1 MKRSAVLVVGAS
13 LALVWAAALV
23 ARAAPPTFMAR
34 ATQSS
39 AAAAAVD
46 YKRQIQPL
54 IVTHCLECHSKDR
67 RKGGLSLATYDDILE
82 GGRNGPVIRPSNGAG
97 SLIVHRLSG
106 ATDDPQMPKDEN
118 PLAAAQIALIKTW
131 IDQGARE
138 TPASPPAAAPWEAP
152 LALDRPAVPAVVW
165 PSWSSPL
172 DRFVTAHLRPR
183 RAVAPDAVADALF
196 ARRVYFD
203 AWGLPPSPAELQS
216 FLADRNPAKRTA
228 LVKTLLADNDKY
240 AAHWISLWNDL
251 LRNEDGVTYFSE
263 TAGRKSITTWLA
275 SALKSN
281 LPYDQFV
288 RTLVNPT
295 GPADPEGF
303 ITGVNWRGET
313 SAAVTPW
320 MQASQNTAHI
330 FLCINLKCNA
340 CHDSFVSKW
349 KLKDAYALAAY
360 FSPDPTLQLYRCDV
374 AQNRFAEPAFLFPE
388 IGHAPA
394 SGTLADRRAAAAAT
408 FTDPRNGRLPRTL
421 VNRIWQRLFG
431 RGIVANPDEMDGRP
445 WSPQLLDFLAGDFVD
460 HGYDVKYLI
469 ETILTSRAYQ
479 MPAVPRTS
487 EPTARD
493 YVFAGPEVR
502 RLTAEQFADAVGAM
516 TGEWNVYPGRPAT
529 DGGVYGREWQV
540 ASSTLTRALGRPI
553 RDQVNATRVTQ
564 ASTLQALE
572 LVNGEIYTRW
582 LSRGARRM
590 LGELPPEPV
599 SLFNRTVGGRSST
612 PVRFDVDVSK
622 ATTLWLVVQET
633 GSNVPEV
640 IQPAWAQAKF
650 EGLRGVT
657 LLSSLTPRDAAGL
670 RAGTGPI
677 ALSSPPPVTSALPAP
692 PDDGVRVRNPSV
704 LVYDIAGKGF
714 DRFSGAVGIENS
726 RSEIGSTLNPQ
737 VRFYVFDAAPN
748 MERLNPPAPATPL
761 PPNPVL
767 TTVAGAIDRVFWH
780 ALGRA
785 PSVAERRAAE
795 TALASPGGGTRP
807 SAQGLADLLWAV
819 TMKPEFQLI
828 Y

>member
-1 MKRSAVLVVGAS
+1 MKRSVVLVAGAS

-23 ARAAPPTFMAR
+23 ARAAPQASAP
-34 ATQSS
+34 AT
-39 AAAAAVD
+39 AVD
-46 YKRQIQPL
+46 YKRQVQP
-54 IVTHCLECHSKDR
+54 IIATHCLECHSKDR

-82 GGRNGPVIRPSNGAG
+82 GGRNGPVVRPSNGAG

-106 ATDDPQMPKDEN
+106 TTDDAQMPKDED
-118 PLAAAQIALIKTW
+118 PLEPAQIALVKTW

-138 TPASPPAAAPWEAP
+138 TPASPPAAAPWEAT
-152 LALDRPAVPAVVW
+152 LFLGRPSLPAIVW
-165 PSWSSPL
+165 PAWSSPL
-172 DRFVTAHLRPR
+172 DRFVSAHLRIEGR
-183 RAVAPDAVADALF
+183 SVAPNAVADALF
-196 ARRVYFD
+196 ARRVYLD
-203 AWGLPPSPAELQS
+203 TWGLPPSPAELQS
-216 FLADRNPAKRTA
+216 FLADRNPAKRAA

-263 TAGRKSITTWLA
+263 TAGRKSITPWLVT
-275 SALKSN
+275 ALKSN

-288 RTLVNPT
+288 RKLVNPAT
-295 GPADPEGF
+295 PADPEGF
-303 ITGVNWRGET
+303 INGVNWRGET

-320 MQASQNTAHI
+320 MQASQNTAQV
-330 FLCINLKCNA
+330 FLGINLKCNA
-340 CHDSFVSKW
+340 CHDSFISKW

-360 FSPDPTLQLYRCDV
+360 FSPDPKLQLYRCDV

-388 IGHAPA
+388 IGQAPA
-394 SGTLADRRAAAAAT
+394 STTLADRRAAAAAT

-421 VNRIWQRLFG
+421 VNRIWHRLFG

-445 WSPQLLDFLAGDFVD
+445 WSPALLDFLASDFVD
-460 HGYDVKYLI
+460 HGYDVKHLI

-487 EPTARD
+487 EPSARD

-502 RLTAEQFADAVGAM
+502 RLTAEQFADAVGAI
-516 TGEWNVYPGRPAT
+516 TGEWNVSPGQASAAT
-529 DGGVYGREWQV
+529 GGVHARDYQV
-540 ASSTLTRALGRPI
+540 ASSNLTRALGRPI
-553 RDQVNATRVTQ
+553 RDQVNSTRVTQ

-599 SLFNRTVGGRSST
+599 SLFNRAVAGRSSASV
-612 PVRFDVDVSK
+612 PFDVDVSK
-622 ATTLWLVVQET
+622 ATSLWLVVQEN

-640 IQPAWAQAKF
+640 IQPAWAQARF
-650 EGLRGVT
+650 EGLQGVT

-670 RAGTGPI
+670 RPGSGAI
-677 ALSSPPPVTSALPAP
+677 VLSSPPPVTSALPAP
-692 PDDGVRVRNPSV
+692 PDDGVRVSNPSV

-714 DRFSGAVGIENS
+714 ERFRGAVGIENP

-737 VRFYVFDAAPN
+737 VRFFVFDAAPN
-748 MERLNPPAPATPL
+748 MERLTPPLPGTPL
-761 PPNPVL
+761 PPNPPV
-767 TTVAGAIDRVFWH
+767 TTIAEAIDRVFWH

-785 PSVAERRAAE
+785 PSAAERRAAE
-795 TALASPGGGTRP
+795 NALASPGGGTRP